1 MKRRWD
7 EVQYAYHVPEELRRR
22 IGQTPVFE
30 AGKPLKFSS
39 FTVFLF
45 GMLVGLLAVIMLG
58 LALADGVGK
67 SGWEITLL
75 RGAAGI
81 LLGWA
86 AWWILAGWHRERS
99 VRATCEREY
108 REHGILCQARVVFFE
123 MTGLGEEMIQTFT
136 STISFGMT
144 LSSKNKWMIRTLA
157 RLRKR
162 VITFRSVIFRVTSA
176 FPALRHGNELTFPYP
191 DAGST
196 ASLSQ
201 ATFSQG
207 PVASE

>member
-67 SGWEITLL
+67 AGWEIRFCVVLPGFCSVGP
-75 RGAAGI
+75 RGGFWLVGI
-81 LLGWA
+81 VKDLSG
-86 AWWILAGWHRERS
+86 R
-99 VRATCEREY
+99 RASASI
-108 REHGILCQARVVFFE
+108 GSMASSAR
-123 MTGLGEEMIQTFT
+123 
-136 STISFGMT
+136 
-144 LSSKNKWMIRTLA
+144 
-157 RLRKR
+157 
-162 VITFRSVIFRVTSA
+162 
-176 FPALRHGNELTFPYP
+176 PALSFLK
-191 DAGST
+191 
-196 ASLSQ
+196 
-201 ATFSQG
+201 
-207 PVASE
+207 

>member
-30 AGKPLKFSS
+30 AGKPLKFAS
-39 FTVFLF
+39 FTIFLF

-67 SGWEITLL
+67 AGWEITLL

-99 VRATCEREY
+99 VRAACEREY
-108 REHGILCQARVVFFE
+108 REHGIFCQARVVFFE
-123 MTGLGEEMIQTFT
+123 MTGLGGGDDTDFYIYYQFRDDFIIKEQMDDSNPRKVAEAGDHIQ
-136 STISFGMT
+136 ISY
-144 LSSKNKWMIRTLA
+144 LPRDVRISRI
-157 RLRKR
+157 
-162 VITFRSVIFRVTSA
+162 
-176 FPALRHGNELTFPYP
+176 
-191 DAGST
+191 
-196 ASLSQ
+196 
-201 ATFSQG
+201 ATWK
-207 PVASE
+207 